1 MTYLDDAKAHLVKA
15 REFLEAARD
24 EYDFD
29 RLNACVSSAVISGVN
44 SKDAICLK
52 TTKHTNKTENHN
64 DAIAELKQSGPDGA
78 TLATTLGRLLAMKP
92 KSQYQ
97 AGSVSA
103 RSARDAVNWA
113 QKMYDAAVAVVTR
126 SG

>member
-1 MTYLDDAKAHLVKA
+1 MTYLAAAKAHLVKA

-78 TLATTLGRLLAMKP
+78 GLATTFGRLLAMKP

-97 AGSVSA
+97 IESMPA
-103 RSARDAVNWA
+103 RNARDAVNWA
-113 QKMYDAAVAVVTR
+113 QKLYDVAVVVVTR
-126 SG
+126 PG